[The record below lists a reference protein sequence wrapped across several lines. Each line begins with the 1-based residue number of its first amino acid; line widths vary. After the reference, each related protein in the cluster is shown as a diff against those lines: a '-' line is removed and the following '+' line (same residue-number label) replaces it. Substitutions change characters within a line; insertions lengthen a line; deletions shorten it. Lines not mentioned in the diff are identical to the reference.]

1 MAYKT
6 ATQDP
11 EFQEWIGGSVVLVD
25 KSYFDD
31 SFDPDAAYERHLEDA
46 GWEEAEKERR
56 FESDLGVLDFQAAWC
71 LADPTHIPAS
81 ER

>member
-1 MAYKT
+1 MAYKA

-11 EFQEWIGGSVVLVD
+11 EFQEWIGGSVTLVD
-25 KSYFDD
+25 KSYFY
-31 SFDPDAAYERHLEDA
+31 DPIDPAAAYESHLEDA

-56 FESDLGVLDFQAAWC
+56 FESALGVIAFQTAWI